1 MKGRCPLSGGNRAL
15 AGAAQKHR
23 PVPCTVV
30 YSRECDLGDLP
41 EVLTRRGVA
50 VRSAGP
56 GDDLDGRIILIAP
69 PGDPILAKVGDRA
82 GVVAV
87 IHPPVTEV
95 ALEAALRSA
104 AGVENAQSLEVE
116 LRDLLDVAR
125 SLSSERDLRAL
136 QGAIVRTAREL
147 TDADAGSLY
156 VLDPA
161 ESGDLVLRFV
171 VAQEA
176 DDDIGELLDTPL
188 PLDTQSVAGYVA
200 LTGRTVRL
208 EDSYAIPESAPY
220 RFTRRLDDAKN
231 YRTKSQ
237 ICVAMKNVA
246 GDVIGVIQLINHK
259 PSFDLALTSKEQTE
273 RVVLPFG
280 DRDEELLTALASQA
294 AVAMENARLVASIQ
308 NLFEQF
314 VKASVKAI
322 EVRDKSTEGHSER
335 VAALTV
341 AQAEAVNAI
350 DAGPLAEL
358 RFSVEQVR
366 EMRYAALLHD
376 FGKVGVPEY
385 IFGKSRKLPE
395 GQLEAIRMRF
405 LLAIEQSANESE
417 RADLHALLAKIEAAD
432 QPNIVSTQNDGA
444 FADALERRY
453 RDVRETRPLLLPHE
467 YEYLTIPRGSLTEDE
482 RARMQAHVTQSY
494 YFLREI
500 PWIQTPWKGVADLAY
515 GHHEH
520 LDGAGYPRGLRGDQI
535 PPQVRMMTISDVF
548 DALTAADR
556 PYKKALSAE
565 RALDILGKEFA
576 DRGKIDRTLLDVF
589 ITKRLYAGISG

>member
-1 MKGRCPLSGGNRAL
+1 
-15 AGAAQKHR
+15 
-23 PVPCTVV
+23 
-30 YSRECDLGDLP
+30 
-41 EVLTRRGVA
+41 
-50 VRSAGP
+50 
-56 GDDLDGRIILIAP
+56 
-69 PGDPILAKVGDRA
+69 
-82 GVVAV
+82 
-87 IHPPVTEV
+87 
-95 ALEAALRSA
+95 
-104 AGVENAQSLEVE
+104 
-116 LRDLLDVAR
+116 
-125 SLSSERDLRAL
+125 
-136 QGAIVRTAREL
+136 
-147 TDADAGSLY
+147 
-156 VLDPA
+156 
-161 ESGDLVLRFV
+161 
-171 VAQEA
+171 
-176 DDDIGELLDTPL
+176 
-188 PLDTQSVAGYVA
+188 
-200 LTGRTVRL
+200 
-208 EDSYAIPESAPY
+208 
-220 RFTRRLDDAKN
+220 
-231 YRTKSQ
+231 
-237 ICVAMKNVA
+237 MKNVA

-589 ITKRLYAGISG
+589 IAKRLYAGISG

>member
-1 MKGRCPLSGGNRAL
+1 
-15 AGAAQKHR
+15 
-23 PVPCTVV
+23 VPCTVV

-41 EVLTRRGVA
+41 EALARRGIA
-50 VRSAGP
+50 VRPAGP
-56 GDDLDGRIILIAP
+56 DDGLDGRTILIAP
-69 PGDPILAKVGDRA
+69 PGDPLLATVRDRA

-104 AGVENAQSLEVE
+104 AGVENAQALEIE

-125 SLSSERDLRAL
+125 SLSSQRDVRAL

-147 TDADAGSLY
+147 TDADAGTLY
-156 VLDPA
+156 ILDPSQ
-161 ESGDLVLRFV
+161 SGEPVLRFS
-171 VAQEA
+171 VAQEGNE
-176 DDDIGELLDTPL
+176 DIGELLDTPL
-188 PLDTQSVAGYVA
+188 PLDTQSIAGYVA
-200 LTGRTVRL
+200 LTGQTVRL
-208 EDSYAIPESAPY
+208 EDAYAIPESAPY
-220 RFTRRLDDAKN
+220 RFTRRLDDTKH

-246 GDVIGVIQLINHK
+246 GDVIGVIQLINRK
-259 PSFDLALTSKEQTE
+259 PSFDLEITSREQTE

-308 NLFEQF
+308 NLFEHF
-314 VKASVKAI
+314 VRASVKAI

-350 DAGPLAEL
+350 EAGPLADL

-405 LLAIEQSANESE
+405 LLAVEQSADQRE
-417 RADLHALLAKIEAAD
+417 RTELLALLAKIEAAD
-432 QPNIVSTQNDGA
+432 QPNIVSAQNDGA

-482 RARMQAHVTQSY
+482 RARMQDHVTQSY

-520 LDGAGYPRGLRGDQI
+520 LDGGGYPRGLRGDQI

-589 ITKRLYAGISG
+589 IAKRLYAGISG